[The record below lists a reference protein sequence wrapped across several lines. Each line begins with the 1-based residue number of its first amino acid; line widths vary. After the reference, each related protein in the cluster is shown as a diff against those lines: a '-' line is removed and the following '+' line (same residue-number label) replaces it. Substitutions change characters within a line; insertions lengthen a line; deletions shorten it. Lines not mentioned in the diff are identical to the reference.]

1 MVNQIKLQSLQSL
14 PEQHPNLSPFI
25 QSSNSCVC
33 YHRRC
38 LFGWIY
44 GFAVSDRSKFLSLF
58 LYWKCFLPPHPARSL
73 SRYFFKKEEH
83 WRRAVPR
90 WFFKGVKSCSLLWS
104 RHLCYLTSPPWNLDP
119 LWERWGWS
127 NKQLT
132 DHTWIGIKTLGED
145 FHIKVTRKLDGWLE
159 FLKPPKETNLGV
171 TSQGF
176 SYCLTPK
183 LKETTLQHSIDD
195 GVFFYKC
202 FFTHNLSDRTTLLF
216 GSLPRELGAFKKDQS
231 GIGWL
236 TLYLA
241 PQRVFEKQVKKTID
255 P

>member
-1 MVNQIKLQSLQSL
+1 MRLLSSSLSFWMDL
-14 PEQHPNLSPFI
+14 WFCRERSIEIVVVIPLLKMFSPTPP
-25 QSSNSCVC
+25 C
-33 YHRRC
+33 
-38 LFGWIY
+38 
-44 GFAVSDRSKFLSLF
+44 ALSLDI
-58 LYWKCFLPPHPARSL
+58 
-73 SRYFFKKEEH
+73 FFKKGEH

-104 RHLCYLTSPPWNLDP
+104 RHLCYLTSPPWDLDP

-132 DHTWIGIKTLGED
+132 DHTWNGIKTLGED

-171 TSQGF
+171 TRQGF

-183 LKETTLQHSIDD
+183 LQETTLQHSIDD

-216 GSLPRELGAFKKDQS
+216 GSLPLELGAFKKDQS
-231 GIGWL
+231 GIEWL

-241 PQRVFEKQVKKTID
+241 PQRVFEKQGKKPLT
-255 P
+255 PKPV

>member
-1 MVNQIKLQSLQSL
+1 MDLWFCRERSFEIVVVIPLLKMF
-14 PEQHPNLSPFI
+14 SPTAP
-25 QSSNSCVC
+25 C
-33 YHRRC
+33 
-38 LFGWIY
+38 
-44 GFAVSDRSKFLSLF
+44 ALSLDI
-58 LYWKCFLPPHPARSL
+58 
-73 SRYFFKKEEH
+73 FFKKGEH
-83 WRRAVPR
+83 WQRAVPR
-90 WFFKGVKSCSLLWS
+90 WFFKGVKSCGLLWS
-104 RHLCYLTSPPWNLDP
+104 RHLCYLTSFPWDLDP

-171 TSQGF
+171 TRQGF

-183 LKETTLQHSIDD
+183 LQETTLQHSIDD

-216 GSLPRELGAFKKDQS
+216 GSLPLELGAFKKDQS
-231 GIGWL
+231 GIEWL

-241 PQRVFEKQVKKTID
+241 PQIKGFLKNREKNHWPLNPSKTGSQLRAPVIFNCSKLSFCLFFSHN
-255 P
+255 